1 MPCFGIVTIWDFV
14 GNAWTIEIVLD
25 YDVRLVYCF
34 FLQVHL
40 HLNLVKATME
50 VALIEHDD
58 MFFGKI
64 MSNDNAIISTLR
76 NE

>member
-1 MPCFGIVTIWDFV
+1 MVTIWDFV
-14 GNAWTIEIVLD
+14 GNAWTIEIVAK
-25 YDVRLVYCF
+25 YDVRLVYHL

-40 HLNLVKATME
+40 HLNLVRATME
-50 VALIEHDD
+50 VALVEHDD

-64 MSNDNAIISTLR
+64 MSNDNAIMSTLG